1 VADGR
6 PIAPAI
12 RVLLVL
18 ACLVVVIAGLKAAEA
33 ILIPLL
39 LALLLAILCTP
50 AVYWLRAHRVPTVL
64 AVLLVVVAVLGVA
77 TGLGALVGGSVTG
90 FIEAAPRYQERVNSV
105 GESIGDWLQRWGV
118 DTSRLHASDVFQ
130 PGALV
135 RFLGG
140 GLTAL
145 LATLSNTFVVVLILV
160 FMLLEAVSL
169 PTKMRAAMGSPDAD
183 LQRFTK
189 AAREIQKYLG
199 LKTAISA
206 VTGLLIGS
214 WVAIL
219 GLDFALTWGFLAF
232 LLNFIPNIGSIIA
245 AIPAVLLALVQLGL
259 AKAILVAV
267 GFLVV
272 NVALGNVVE
281 PQLMGRTLGMSTLA
295 IFLSLVFWGWLWGPV
310 GMFLS
315 VPLTM
320 ILKIGMEN
328 SRDLKPIAVLLD
340 SAAATAAR
348 LQEEEDDALVERSA
362 RS

>member
-1 VADGR
+1 MREAR
-6 PIAPAI
+6 ELTPAV

-18 ACLVVVIAGLKAAEA
+18 ASLVVVIAGLKAAQA
-33 ILIPLL
+33 ILIPVL

-50 AVYWLRAHRVPTVL
+50 AVYWLREHRVPTVL
-64 AVLLVVVAVLGVA
+64 AVLLVVVALIGLL
-77 TGLGALVGGSVTG
+77 TGFGALVGGSVNG
-90 FIEAAPRYQERVNSV
+90 FIDAAPRYQQRLDAV
-105 GESIGDWLQRWGV
+105 GESIGAWLQGHGV

-169 PTKMRAAMGSPDAD
+169 PTKMRVAMDRPHAD

-206 VTGLLIGS
+206 LTGLLIGG

-259 AKAILVAV
+259 AKAILVAL

-272 NVALGNVVE
+272 NIVLGNLVE
-281 PQLMGRTLGMSTLA
+281 PQLMGRTLGMSSLA

-328 SRDLKPIAVLLD
+328 SRDLKPIALLLD
-340 SAAATAAR
+340 SAAATSAR
-348 LQEEEDDALVERSA
+348 LQAEAGDGRGVRS
-362 RS
+362 